1 MSANILHA
9 NQSENCLENNKMMK
23 TLRIAVRDSR
33 NLGKMSK
40 YDDG

>member
-1 MSANILHA
+1 MSKNILNK
-9 NQSENCLENNKMMK
+9 NQNEKCLENSKMMN
-23 TLRIAVRDSR
+23 TFRIAVRDSR